1 MADPIT
7 IYNGST
13 GLNTVSDPVRIGQ
26 TENNFVDLQVA
37 VNVSIDQSG
46 RVKSRKGVTLL
57 QTGNFHSLFC
67 DGGDCF
73 VCSGGSL
80 YQVAEDSSLTGIRSG
95 MSDRRM
101 DYAQAGKR
109 TYYVN
114 GIDKGYVEGGTSYVW
129 TKGTYAGPDTT
140 RHFSGPPDGDHI
152 EAMSGRMFVSKDNVL
167 WFSELFSFDLFDQAQ
182 GFVQYQTKILFLQA
196 VRTGLYVSTE
206 NSIYFL
212 AFQDGV
218 LMSRMVL
225 PYPGIEWTNT
235 KTDLTPADVGIESSG
250 ALAAWAS
257 REGAIIGTGDGLA
270 ININR
275 NKIIYP
281 ETAKGG
287 FGAMV
292 GYNFIHGLE

>member
-1 MADPIT
+1 MREAIT
-7 IYNGST
+7 IFKGTT
-13 GLNTVSDPVRIGQ
+13 GLNTVDDPVRIEP
-26 TENNFVDLQVA
+26 TDLQSA
-37 VNVSIDQSG
+37 VNITIERSG
-46 RVKSRKGVTLL
+46 RVRTRNGLTEL
-57 QTGNFHSLFC
+57 QTGAYHSLFC
-67 DGGDCF
+67 AGKDCF
-73 VCSGGSL
+73 VISGDSL
-80 YQVAEDSSLTGIRSG
+80 YQVATDGSLTGIRSG
-95 MSDRRM
+95 LADRRM
-101 DYAQAGKR
+101 DFTQVGDL

-114 GIDKGYVEGGTSYVW
+114 GIDKGYVKAGVSYVW
-129 TKGTYAGPDTT
+129 SKGTYTGPEST
-140 RHFSGPPDGDHI
+140 RFFTGPPDGDHI
-152 EAMSGRMFVSKDNVL
+152 ESLAGRMFVSKDNVL
-167 WFSELFSFDLFDQAQ
+167 WFSELFNFDLFDQAQ
-182 GFVQYQTKILFLQA
+182 GFVQYQTKVLFIQA

-212 AFQDGV
+212 AFQNGV

-257 REGAIIGTGDGLA
+257 REGAVIGTGDGVA

-275 NKIIYP
+275 KKIIYP
-281 ETAKGG
+281 ESAKGG

>member
-1 MADPIT
+1 MREPIT
-7 IYNGST
+7 IFKGTT
-13 GLNTVSDPVRIGQ
+13 GLNTVDDPVRIEP
-26 TENNFVDLQVA
+26 TDLQSA
-37 VNVSIDQSG
+37 VNITIERSG
-46 RVKSRKGVTLL
+46 RVRTRNGLTEL
-57 QTGNFHSLFC
+57 QTGAYHSLFC
-67 DGGDCF
+67 AGKDCF
-73 VCSGGSL
+73 VVSGDSL
-80 YQVAEDSSLTGIRSG
+80 YQVATDGSLTGIRSG
-95 MSDRRM
+95 LADRRM
-101 DYAQAGKR
+101 DFTQVGDL

-114 GIDKGYVEGGTSYVW
+114 GIDKGYVKAGVSYVW
-129 TKGTYAGPDTT
+129 SKGTYTGPEST
-140 RHFSGPPDGDHI
+140 RFFTGPPDGDHI
-152 EAMSGRMFVSKDNVL
+152 EALAGRMFVSKDNVL
-167 WFSELFSFDLFDQAQ
+167 WFSELFNFDLFDQAQ
-182 GFVQYQTKILFLQA
+182 GFVQYQTKVLFIQA

-257 REGAIIGTGDGLA
+257 REGAVIGTGDGVA

-275 NKIIYP
+275 KKIIYP
-281 ETAKGG
+281 ESAKGG